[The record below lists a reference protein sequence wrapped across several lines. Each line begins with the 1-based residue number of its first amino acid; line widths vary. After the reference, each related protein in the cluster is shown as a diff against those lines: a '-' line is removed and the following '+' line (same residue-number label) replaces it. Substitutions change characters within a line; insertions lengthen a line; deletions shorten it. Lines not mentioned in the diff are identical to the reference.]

1 MKVARIL
8 YPIHSLGPGKRL
20 CIWVCGCERRCFRCA
35 NPELQYADPEKEIDL
50 RLLLDLITPQLC
62 EADGVTISGG
72 EPFDQVEE
80 LSQLVDA
87 VRVYTTDILIF
98 TGYTRTAL
106 EKRDDFATNH
116 VLESIAVLIDGEYI
130 DQQNN
135 GEALRGSSNQQIH
148 YLSEKYRESYEPYLQ
163 AGRMVQNVA
172 TSSGVFSIG
181 IHSRG
186 FLPELHK
193 RVLDKLRHGNER

>member
-1 MKVARIL
+1 MKIARIL
-8 YPIHSLGPGKRL
+8 YPIHALGPGKRL

-50 RLLLDLITPQLC
+50 QLLLDLITPQLR
-62 EADGVTISGG
+62 EADGITISGG

-87 VRVYTTDILIF
+87 VRVYTQDILIF

-106 EKRDDFATNH
+106 EKRNDFATNH

-130 DQQNN
+130 DEQNN
-135 GEALRGSSNQQIH
+135 GETLRGSSNQQIH
-148 YLSEKYRESYEPYLQ
+148 YLSEKFRESYKPYLQ
-163 AGRMVQNVA
+163 ADRIVQNVA

-181 IHSRG
+181 IHNRG
-186 FLPELHK
+186 FVSEL
-193 RVLDKLRHGNER
+193 RESILDRIQNRK